1 MSDFATLAP
10 YLWWTMLLS
19 STAIILHDLAS
30 KLFAGKPTNNS
41 APPNN
46 PQRAQRTDQTLPAR
60 DLIGPTIE
68 ISSTGFQK
76 EAADAILAMALAAHM
91 SPLTRIPER
100 QHEMIEQFVSDLEI
114 RQFIAMNSGQTL
126 RKIDRK
132 ELKEELTRTYMML
145 ERAERLYR

>member
-10 YLWWTMLLS
+10 YLWWTMLLA

-30 KLFAGKPTNNS
+30 KLFAGKPSNN
-41 APPNN
+41 APSNN
-46 PQRAQRTDQTLPAR
+46 TQRAQKISRTLPAR
-60 DLIGPTIE
+60 DLINRPIE

-91 SPLTRIPER
+91 SPLTKIPER
-100 QHEMIEQFVSDLEI
+100 QHEMMEQLFRDVEI
-114 RQFIAMNSGQTL
+114 RQFIEMNSGQTL
-126 RKIDRK
+126 KKIDRK
-132 ELKEELTRTYMML
+132 ELKQELTRTYMML